1 MHFRESMHI
10 KLLLNNMV
18 LANVACALQLLF
30 IALVLILMM
39 ISNLS
44 NFFFQITI
52 IDVFVF
58 TTILN
63 IGTTSKHKGDVSKS

>member
-30 IALVLILMM
+30 IALVLILM

-44 NFFFQITI
+44 IFFFQITI